1 MSGYDKKYIKGEHK
15 KECFK
20 KEDEK
25 DYCKKDYCEEDY
37 HEHEKEEKGI
47 YTELQVS
54 ESMIPST
61 IGNIPDTPPVT
72 TSPPLFVIARK
83 TICVDDSS
91 DRVLIGGTVEWT
103 PQGSIAAQL
112 FPLPATLIALI
123 LSIPASFKV
132 WRKNRNFPGST
143 TPELVFETTDS
154 SSALTILTATLGG
167 GTSFG
172 SVTTSFH
179 YVDQD
184 PLVGENEYI
193 LTMESAFGPSL
204 ITLLAALFTGFLP
217 TGISF
222 ANAVTSHVFT
232 LAEIEENEC

>member
-20 KEDEK
+20 KEEEK
-25 DYCKKDYCEEDY
+25 DCCKKDYCEEDY

-54 ESMIPST
+54 ESVSPSA

-72 TSPPLFVIARK
+72 TSPPLLQIARK

-91 DRVLIGGTVEWT
+91 DRVLIQGTVEWT
-103 PQGSIAAQL
+103 PQGSLGTITG
-112 FPLPATLIALI
+112 PATTI

-132 WRKNRNFPGST
+132 WRKNLTFSGNN
-143 TPELVFETTDS
+143 TPQLVFETTDS
-154 SSALTILTATLGG
+154 SSALTVLTTLLGG
-167 GTSFG
+167 TTFG
-172 SVTTSFH
+172 IVTTSFH

-184 PLVGENEYI
+184 PPVGENEYI
-193 LTMESAFGPSL
+193 LTMEPAFAPSL
-204 ITLLAALFTGFLP
+204 ITLLLGILFATGAFLP

-222 ANAVTSHVFT
+222 AGAVSSYVFT
-232 LAEIEENEC
+232 LAEVEENE